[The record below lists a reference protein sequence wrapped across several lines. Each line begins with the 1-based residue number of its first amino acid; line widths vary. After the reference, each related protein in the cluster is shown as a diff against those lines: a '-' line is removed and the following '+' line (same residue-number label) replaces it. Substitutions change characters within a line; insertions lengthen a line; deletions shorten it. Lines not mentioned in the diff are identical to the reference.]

1 MGVGRRTEPLAPAL
15 KGIRPRIPRMVDYTG
30 AWSAD
35 EVERFLDEAT
45 VPVRLACHTPSD
57 RLWLVTLW
65 YEFADETFLC
75 ATGRDAKIVEYL
87 EGDAS
92 VAFEVSTNEPPYRGV
107 RGNGRAVIGPDPDKA
122 VLRSLLERYLGGTDS
137 RLADRLLADDR
148 DEVAIRLEPD
158 RLYSWDY
165 TERMRDV
172 EPA

>member
-1 MGVGRRTEPLAPAL
+1 
-15 KGIRPRIPRMVDYTG
+15 MVEYTG

-35 EVERFLDEAT
+35 EVERFLDRAT

-65 YEFADETFLC
+65 YEFADATFLC
-75 ATGRDAKIVEYL
+75 ATGREATIVQYL
-87 EGDAS
+87 ERDAS

-122 VLRSLLERYLGGTDS
+122 VLQSLLERYLGGTDS
-137 RLADRLLADDR
+137 QLADRLLADHR
-148 DEVAIRLEPD
+148 EEVAIRLEPD

-165 TERMRDV
+165 SERMADV
-172 EPA
+172 ESA